1 MPIWAARSWNCSDKR
16 DQYRISRYFSLDHI
30 VGLKAKNELDQHMKI
45 TLKLYAKLGQYL
57 PENASKNEATIE
69 IADGLD
75 IEQTLDHYCVP
86 TDQRHIVM
94 VNGVHIMRE
103 KRATTILS
111 ESDSLAVWPPSTG

>member
-1 MPIWAARSWNCSDKR
+1 M
-16 DQYRISRYFSLDHI
+16 
-30 VGLKAKNELDQHMKI
+30 GLKAKNELDQHMKI
-45 TLKLYAKLGQYL
+45 TLKLYAKLGKYL
-57 PENASKNEATIE
+57 PEKASKNEATIE

-86 TDQRHIVM
+86 TEQRHIVM